1 MPFWVVFK
9 GGFAPERPLDIRCG
23 DLTLFGQRMDQDGHI
38 AAMKEIQDTVIDA
51 PLPCP
56 QFIEA
61 LTDEVSLGTPEL
73 MAGFRQAP
81 QADDA
86 FGIGP
91 AIAPAKL
98 LQPLH
103 DRRTPPLILVK
114 VDLSCGHV
122 LYLCL

>member
-1 MPFWVVFK
+1 
-9 GGFAPERPLDIRCG
+9 
-23 DLTLFGQRMDQDGHI
+23 MDQDGHI

-61 LTDEVSLGTPEL
+61 LTDDVSLGTPEL

-114 VDLSCGHV
+114 VDRSCGHA
-122 LYLCL
+122 LCLCL

>member
-9 GGFAPERPLDIRCG
+9 GGFAPECPRDLRSG
-23 DLTLFGQRMDQDGHI
+23 DRALFGQRMDQDGHI

-56 QFIEA
+56 KLVEA
-61 LTDEVSLGTPEL
+61 FADEVGLGTPEL

-86 FGIGP
+86 FRIGP

-103 DRRTPPLILVK
+103 DRRTAPLILVK
-114 VDLSCGHV
+114 VDLSCGHA

>member
-1 MPFWVVFK
+1 MFK
-9 GGFAPERPLDIRCG
+9 GDFASERPRDIRGG
-23 DLTLFGQRMDQDGHI
+23 DLTLFGERMDQDGHI
-38 AAMKEIQDTVIDA
+38 AAMKEIQDTVIDT

-56 QFIEA
+56 QLIEA
-61 LTDEVSLGTPEL
+61 LTDDVRLGTPEL

-91 AIAPAKL
+91 AIAPTQL

-103 DRRTPPLILVK
+103 DRRTAPLILVK
-114 VDLSCGHV
+114 IDLSCGHV
-122 LYLCL
+122 LSLCL